1 MLVDKTNQLI
11 EEVNELKDSYMK
23 MFGSDMF
30 EYMNEDTFGMVKK
43 MFNLM
48 NTSMEV
54 IKEQAEVIE
63 VIDKKL
69 DKLLS
74 RKES

>member
-11 EEVNELKDSYMK
+11 EEVNELKGSYIK
-23 MFGSDMF
+23 MFGPDMF
-30 EYMNEDTFGMVKK
+30 EYMNEDTFEMVKK

-69 DKLLS
+69 DKLLE

>member
-1 MLVDKTNQLI
+1 MLVNKTNQLI
-11 EEVNELKDSYMK
+11 EEVNELNDSFMTMIGSQ
-23 MFGSDMF
+23 MFNS
-30 EYMNEDTFGMVKK
+30 MNEQEFVMFKK

-54 IKEQAEVIE
+54 VKEQAEVIE
-63 VIDKKL
+63 SIDKKL

-74 RKES
+74 K

>member
-1 MLVDKTNQLI
+1 MLVDKTNQFI

-23 MFGSDMF
+23 MFGSNMF
-30 EYMNEDTFGMVKK
+30 EYVDEDTFAMVKK
-43 MFNLM
+43 MFKLM

-69 DKLLS
+69 DKLRS